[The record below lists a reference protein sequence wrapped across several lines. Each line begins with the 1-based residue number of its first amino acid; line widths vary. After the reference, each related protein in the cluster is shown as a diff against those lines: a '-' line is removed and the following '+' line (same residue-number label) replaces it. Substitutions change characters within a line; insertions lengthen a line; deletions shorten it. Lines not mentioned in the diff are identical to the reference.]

1 MFRTVLIANRGEIAL
16 RVARACRELG
26 IRVAVVYSTEDTDS
40 EVVRYADEAVRI
52 GPGAAQASYLSIP
65 AVVEAARRTGA
76 DAIHPGYGFLSE
88 NADFAEVCA
97 AEGITFI
104 GPPPDVMEALG
115 DKSTCRALMADAGLP
130 LLPGT
135 LEPVS
140 SPREAE
146 ARAAEIGF
154 PVVVKAVAGGGG
166 RGIGVAYS
174 AAEFPTVFR
183 ETRRHAAAVFGDG
196 RVYLERYLESARHV
210 EIQVLAD
217 RFGNVVHLGER
228 DCSVQ
233 RRHQKLIEEAPAPG
247 LDEDVVAAM
256 AEHAVQGAKAAR
268 YVGAGTFEFL
278 YDGSGRFYFM
288 EVNCRIQ
295 VEHPVTELVT
305 GVDLVHE
312 QLWIAAG
319 HPLRIGQQ
327 DVVPRGCAVE
337 CRINAEDAGREFV
350 PTPGLIDEL
359 TMPSGPFV
367 RVDTHVR
374 QGSRISVFYDP
385 LLAKVTVW
393 APDRQRALARMGRAL
408 DEVRVEGK
416 GLRTTTDFLH
426 SVIDSGEFS
435 TARHDTGLVGRLLEP
450 AAAAE
455 GAGVTAPS
463 QVQEPPKAS

>member
-52 GPGAAQASYLSIP
+52 GPGSAQASYLSIP
-65 AVVEAARRTGA
+65 AVIEAARRTGA

-104 GPPPDVMEALG
+104 GPPPEVMEALG

-135 LEPVS
+135 LDPVS
-140 SPREAE
+140 SSREAE
-146 ARAAEIGF
+146 ALAAEIGF

-166 RGIGVAYS
+166 RGIGVAYG
-174 AAEFPTVFR
+174 ADEFPAVYR

-196 RVYLERYLESARHV
+196 RVYLERYLQSARHV

-217 RFGNVVHLGER
+217 HYGNVIHLGER

-247 LDEDVVAAM
+247 LDQDVLAAM
-256 AEHAVQGAKAAR
+256 AEHAVQGAKAAG

-278 YDGSGRFYFM
+278 YDDSGRFYFM

-305 GVDLVHE
+305 GIDLVHE
-312 QLWIAAG
+312 QLWVAAG

-327 DVVPRGCAVE
+327 DIAPRGCAVE
-337 CRINAEDAGREFV
+337 CRINAEDADREFT
-350 PTPGLIDEL
+350 PTPGVIDEL
-359 TMPSGPFV
+359 ALPSGPFV

-374 QGSRISVFYDP
+374 RGSRISVFYDP

-393 APDRQRALARMGRAL
+393 APDRELALARMGRAL
-408 DEVRVEGK
+408 DEVRVDGK
-416 GLRTTTDFLH
+416 GMRTTAGFLR
-426 SVIDSGEFS
+426 SVVDSDEFS

-450 AAAAE
+450 GPAARGTEDLGPA
-455 GAGVTAPS
+455 
-463 QVQEPPKAS
+463 QVKPPNAS